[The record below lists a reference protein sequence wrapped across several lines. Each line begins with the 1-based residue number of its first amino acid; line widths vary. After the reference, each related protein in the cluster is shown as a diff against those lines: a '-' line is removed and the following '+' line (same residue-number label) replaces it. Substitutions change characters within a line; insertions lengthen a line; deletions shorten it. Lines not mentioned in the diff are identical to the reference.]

1 MTEQEP
7 QSFTQ
12 EQVNAL
18 LAEQKR
24 KITDRFSDYD
34 EIKSRAEAAEQ
45 AAAEHQ
51 AAIEAA
57 NQRAEQAEQWKV
69 EREKSDELAKVRE
82 DVAKEAGVPATALR
96 GSSKEEFEAHAAEL
110 KPLLTGH
117 LGPVIPS
124 QGDFPDHPAT
134 DQADER
140 AAVRTLFGSG
150 EG

>member
-1 MTEQEP
+1 MEFPVTIDSQDA
-7 QSFTQ
+7 FDGL
-12 EQVNAL
+12 VKDR
-18 LAEQKR
+18 LARERAK
-24 KITDRFSDYD
+24 FSDYD

-51 AAIEAA
+51 AAIDAA
-57 NQRAEQAEQWKV
+57 NQRADQAEQWKA